1 MVPGFGIVCIER
13 WTDIKDFRF
22 GVCVR
27 EMTSRSAFADT
38 VRRFEGLGFDVL
50 SVPDHLGAVA
60 PFPALTAA
68 AQATATMR
76 LGTYVLNAGFYKPA
90 LLGRDAAHVHLVSD
104 GRLEL
109 GLGAGYVQAEFEA
122 AELPFP
128 GARDRVDHLTH
139 VTDYIKREHP
149 GVPVLVAG
157 DGDRVLTLAARR
169 ADIVG
174 LTGGPGRKGESD
186 PLAARVAFIRAA
198 AGDRFADLE
207 LNLMISAAPS
217 ESSAKPD
224 LAMPRRHAPDLP
236 EADLLAFPGVMT
248 GTPRDIADTLRDY
261 RDRLG
266 VTYITVLEPFADYIA
281 KAIAELR

>member
-1 MVPGFGIVCIER
+1 MAM
-13 WTDIKDFRF
+13 KDFRF
-22 GVCVR
+22 GVCVNHVK
-27 EMTSRSAFADT
+27 SRKAFQDT
-38 VRRFEGLGFDVL
+38 ARRFDDLGFDVL
-50 SVPDHLGAVA
+50 SVPDHLSAAA

-68 AQATATMR
+68 AEASPTIR

-90 LLGRDAAHVHLVSD
+90 LLGRDVAHVDLISD

-109 GLGAGYVQAEFEA
+109 GLGAGYVREEFEA

-128 GARDRVDHLTH
+128 SARNRVDHLEH
-139 VTDYIKREHP
+139 VVTYIKREHP
-149 GVPVLVAG
+149 GVPVMVAG
-157 DGDRVLTLAARR
+157 DGDRVLTLAARG

-186 PLAARVAFIRAA
+186 PLAARVAFVRDA

-217 ESSAKPD
+217 DSSARPD
-224 LAMPRRHAPDLP
+224 LSFPRRHAPDLP
-236 EADLLAFPGVMT
+236 EAEVLAFPGVMT

-261 RDRLG
+261 RDRCG

>member
-1 MVPGFGIVCIER
+1 M
-13 WTDIKDFRF
+13 TIKDFRF

-27 EMTSRSAFADT
+27 DIKSRSAFEDT
-38 VRRFEGLGFDVL
+38 ARRFEGLGFDVL
-50 SVPDHLGAVA
+50 SVPDHLAALA

-68 AQATATMR
+68 AHASPTLR

-90 LLGRDAAHVHLVSD
+90 LLGRDVAHVDLISD

-109 GLGAGYVQAEFEA
+109 GLGAGYVREEFEA

-128 GARDRVDHLTH
+128 SARSRVDHLEH
-139 VTDYIKREHP
+139 VATYIKREHP
-149 GVPVLVAG
+149 SVPVMVAG
-157 DGDRVLTLAARR
+157 DGDRVLTLAAREM
-169 ADIVG
+169 DIVG
-174 LTGGPGRKGESD
+174 LTGGRGRKGESD
-186 PLAARVAFIRAA
+186 PLAARVAFVRDA

-217 ESSAKPD
+217 DSSARPD
-224 LAMPRRHAPDLP
+224 LSFPRRHAPDLP
-236 EADLLAFPGVMT
+236 EAEVLAFPGVMT

-261 RDRLG
+261 RDRCG